1 MTRREWILA
10 SLAASAA
17 GAVWAQP
24 ALTAVD
30 EAGMGKVIAGA
41 KGKVL
46 LLNFWATWCVPC
58 RKEMPLLAKLAQKLN
73 TRPFALVT
81 VSCDEPDR
89 KAAAAAFLKQNG
101 LSGAAYF
108 KQAKDDEKFYRAVDP
123 KWDGELPALFLYDA
137 AGRKSRVFL
146 GDTPASEVEAAVNK
160 LL

>member
-1 MTRREWILA
+1 MLA

-17 GAVWAQP
+17 AGARGQSAVIP
-24 ALTAVD
+24 VD
-30 EAGMGKVIAGA
+30 EAGIGKVIAGA
-41 KGKVL
+41 KGQVL

-58 RKEMPLLAKLAQKLN
+58 RKEMPLLVKLARKLS

-89 KAAAAAFLKQNG
+89 KAAAAAFLKQ
-101 LSGAAYF
+101 SGVSGTAYF
-108 KQAKDDEKFYRAVDP
+108 KQAKDDEKFYRAVDA
-123 KWDGELPALFLYDA
+123 KWDGELPALFLYDP
-137 AGRKSRVFL
+137 AGRKARVFL